1 MTSNFTEAEKAAIRR
16 MCEDEIASRE
26 RSVAASIE
34 LVGGEENLLMRIDH
48 LIWVY
53 NDRAEIE
60 KYREALRFI
69 DGDENVDWEKISWV
83 LKSFRQRE
91 YFCRSR
97 AEDTRRIIE
106 ENVYNKER
114 LQKEIRAAKGAK
126 TSVDALA
133 REKNRMLDVQ

>member
-1 MTSNFTEAEKAAIRR
+1 MMGSFTEAEKAAIRE

-91 YFCRSR
+91 CSCRR
-97 AEDTRRIIE
+97 CAEDTRRIIE
-106 ENVYNKER
+106 ENVYSKER
-114 LQKEIRAAKGAK
+114 LQKEIRVAKGAK
-126 TSVDALA
+126 TAVDALA

>member
-1 MTSNFTEAEKAAIRR
+1 MTSSFTEAEKTAIRE

-91 YFCRSR
+91 CSYRRC

-106 ENVYNKER
+106 ENVYSKER

-126 TSVDALA
+126 TAVDALS
-133 REKNRMLDVQ
+133 REKNRMLNVQ